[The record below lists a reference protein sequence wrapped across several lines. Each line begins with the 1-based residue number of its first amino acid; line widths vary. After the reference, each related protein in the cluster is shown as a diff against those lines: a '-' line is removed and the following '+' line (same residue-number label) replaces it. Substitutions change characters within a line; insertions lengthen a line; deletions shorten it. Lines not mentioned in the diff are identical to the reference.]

1 MVGITIFLHLLSQDS
16 FFRNTN
22 LTNEKNIIKSIS
34 PVVVQAQHDNAH
46 QSSLR
51 WPSGS
56 SVMSLY
62 FTSVWTSAFRGYSL
76 QTASQHFRKV
86 STSRTSHYATKSNMF
101 ETSSHF
107 FLFILLIS
115 ILIFP
120 RTVHCIPINA
130 ENVTTIIYVQHIPK
144 ITWIYPNW

>member
-34 PVVVQAQHDNAH
+34 PVVVQVYIILH

-51 WPSGS
+51 WPLGPQLCHSH
-56 SVMSLY
+56 
-62 FTSVWTSAFRGYSL
+62 FTSAWTPPHSGATPSNRIPAL
-76 QTASQHFRKV
+76 QESKHFPDFTLRNKK
-86 STSRTSHYATKSNMF
+86 YWNSNKF
-101 ETSSHF
+101 T
-107 FLFILLIS
+107 FLPSFILLIS

-120 RTVHCIPINA
+120 RTVYCIRSKRSKMSLLLYMYNISLKS
-130 ENVTTIIYVQHIPK
+130 T
-144 ITWIYPNW
+144 